1 MATTTKKGAK
11 KTRAK
16 PPRVSSEKS
25 QLKHPQAAEELKRER
40 DEALEQLAAASD
52 ILHMIAKAPAN
63 LQAVMDTIAENV
75 ARLCDAN
82 DVLVRRTDGKTYQ
95 TVSHFGSIPTL
106 AGREN
111 VSIDFGSVPGRA
123 ILDRRTIHVPDV
135 QAAINEFPGA
145 KIYAIPSGVK
155 SVLVVP
161 LLRNGI
167 PLGIIHLRRLEL
179 RPFSDQQIRLL
190 ETFADQA
197 VIAIENVRLFQELNE
212 ALEQQTATSEIL
224 GVIASSP
231 TDIQPVLNAVAESA
245 ARLCEADDALISRI
259 DGDSLKRVANY
270 GSLPGSLGG
279 GPTSIDRGSI
289 SGRAIIDRQT
299 IHIHDFAAEPEDEFP
314 NASLAKTIG
323 LRTVLATPL
332 LRESVPIGTI
342 MIRRIEVRPFSDKQ
356 IKLLETF
363 ADQAVIAIEN
373 VRLFKELQER
383 NRDLTEA
390 LEQQTAT
397 GEVLRVIASSPTE
410 LQPVLDTL
418 VANAVKLSGAKQG
431 HIRQLDGEFL
441 RVVAHHNESPERIA
455 VLQSNPLP
463 VSPNIPGA
471 RAFLDRKPIHILDAR
486 LHAAD
491 AQFIARQ
498 TIPTSSDSGVRTLL
512 AVPLLREGAGIGTI
526 TIWRDV
532 VEPFTDRQIEL
543 VKTFADQAVIAIENV
558 RLFKELR
565 SAEPRP
571 HRGVRAAD
579 CHERSAQGH
588 QPLDV

>member
-197 VIAIENVRLFQELNE
+197 VIAIENARLFQGLTE

-231 TDIQPVLNAVAESA
+231 TDIQPVLNTVAVNA

-259 DGDSLKRVANY
+259 DGDSLKREANY
-270 GSLPGSLGG
+270 RSLPGSLGG
-279 GPTSIDRGSI
+279 GPASIDRGSI

-383 NRDLTEA
+383 NRDLTGA

-463 VSPNIPGA
+463 VSPNIPGVELSSTA
-471 RAFLDRKPIHILDAR
+471 NLS
-486 LHAAD
+486 
-491 AQFIARQ
+491 
-498 TIPTSSDSGVRTLL
+498 TSLTPDYTPPMHNL
-512 AVPLLREGAGIGTI
+512 
-526 TIWRDV
+526 
-532 VEPFTDRQIEL
+532 
-543 VKTFADQAVIAIENV
+543 
-558 RLFKELR
+558 
-565 SAEPRP
+565 
-571 HRGVRAAD
+571 
-579 CHERSAQGH
+579 
-588 QPLDV
+588 